1 MVYVRSFPKLPKRM
15 PFVMKPETPWE
26 KLEAWEQDHI
36 ERFLL
41 GWKSQTQDPKAKWA
55 MAAKNPKTIAWLRA
69 QRPGDT
75 RFRQFAQGG
84 AVLTE
89 GQRAKIGLP
98 RGAGPAFPGRETT
111 EEARKRYAAV
121 ADIAAEE
128 YDRAFKKRGRGAG
141 ETAEQTRA
149 RYAAAADIAAEEYA
163 RAFAEARVPR
173 ESPEELRARVRQS
186 AEITAEEYGKAFD
199 KTRRRET
206 PQQLR
211 ARVRRSAT
219 ITAQEYERA
228 FRVSR
233 EKGGGTPAERAALA
247 RLKSSRYS
255 VSVAVRVFDEGRWA
269 AMERLDPGCT
279 ERVFNRYLEGETS
292 KWAGRLLHGKAPYE
306 MTRRDVE
313 RSGLNAV
320 QREYVAAANKGI
332 RDQFASLGIRV
343 GRARPVSD
351 FLKSF
356 SQLGARA
363 RGRGDVFWLTIP
375 GPLPLRVPMPAV
387 STWAK
392 PRGVMPQRLER
403 HWEPLRERQRRMREA
418 GLLPAEAA
426 FGTKALEKKG
436 APAKIPVAKA
446 VGQAMPQII
455 GTAIQTGAIPAQ
467 SGLAEV
473 YGSYALSQMAKS
485 ALVQAGV
492 GAAVAGPLGIVIGMA
507 SLFSGWKRARG
518 ARKERRAREAG
529 LRRMAAAR
537 FLTGQVGYVPRTAA
551 TRYVP
556 KRKRGY
562 ARPFSS
568 LYGSRLGLA
577 AGTRTPLARI

>member
-1 MVYVRSFPKLPKRM
+1 MAKKLTAKDFDPRISYENLSARAQKEIARFLDRWARVMAAAERTGLLKRY
-15 PFVMKPETPWE
+15 PLAAGWCAGQWARRPEDPRCRKFMEKAADATGAERKRLGLPE
-26 KLEAWEQDHI
+26 KLGP
-36 ERFLL
+36 RFA
-41 GWKSQTQDPKAKWA
+41 PK
-55 MAAKNPKTIAWLRA
+55 
-69 QRPGDT
+69 
-75 RFRQFAQGG
+75 
-84 AVLTE
+84 
-89 GQRAKIGLP
+89 
-98 RGAGPAFPGRETT
+98 ETA

-128 YDRAFKKRGRGAG
+128 YDRAFRVRGREAG
-141 ETAEQTRA
+141 ETPGQARA
-149 RYAAAADIAAEEYA
+149 RYRVAARIAAEEYT

-173 ESPEELRARVRQS
+173 ETPEELRARVRQS
-186 AEITAEEYGKAFD
+186 AEITAEEYQKAFE

-219 ITAQEYERA
+219 IAAEEYERA
-228 FRVSR
+228 FTVSR
-233 EKGGGTPAERAALA
+233 ERGGGTPAEKAALA

-292 KWAGRLLHGKAPYE
+292 KWAGRLLHGNAPYE

-313 RSGLNAV
+313 RSGLSAV
-320 QREYVAAANKGI
+320 QLEYVAAANKGI
-332 RDQFASLGIRV
+332 RDQFASLGVEV
-343 GRARPVSD
+343 GRARPVTD

-356 SQLGARA
+356 LQLGAQA
-363 RGRGDVFWLTIP
+363 RGRRDMFWLTIP
-375 GPLPLRVPMPAV
+375 GPLPLRVPVPAV
-387 STWAK
+387 STWGR
-392 PRGVMPQRLER
+392 PRGVMPQRLEA
-403 HWEPLRERQRRMREA
+403 HWEPLRERQRRVREA
-418 GLLPAEAA
+418 GRLPAEAA
-426 FGTKALEKKG
+426 FGTKALGKG
-436 APAKIPVAKA
+436 APTPKIPVAKA
-446 VGQAMPQII
+446 VMQAMPQVI
-455 GTAIQTGAIPAQ
+455 GTAIQTGAIPAE

-485 ALVQAGV
+485 ALVQAGMA
-492 GAAVAGPLGIVIGMA
+492 AAVAGPLGIVIGMA
-507 SLFSGWKRARG
+507 SLFSGWRRARG
-518 ARKERRAREAG
+518 ARKERRAQEAG
-529 LRRMAAAR
+529 LRAAAAAR
-537 FLTGQVGYVPRTAA
+537 FLEGQVGYVPRTAA

-577 AGTRTPLARI
+577 AGTQTPLARI